1 MTINILSI
9 IKNALT
15 EDIGTGDITT
25 NCTVAA
31 DTILQGQLIAKS
43 NGVIAGLEVARQVF
57 AAVDKTILFKS
68 LVQDGVEV
76 KKGQVIAKVKGNGC
90 AILSAE
96 RVMLNFL
103 QRMSGI
109 ATMTQQ
115 FVERVQGTKAVIL
128 DTRKTVPGLR
138 VLDKLAVKMG
148 GGENHRFGL
157 FDMVMI
163 KDNHIAAAGS
173 ITKAVEKVREGD
185 DKSRKI
191 EVEVKNLGELKE
203 VLGLKVDRIMLD
215 NMSLEMMSKAVE
227 IVDGQIPLEAS
238 GNVNLENVA
247 EIAKTGVDYISVG
260 ALTHSVKAMD
270 VTFLIDMEP

>member
-25 NCTVAA
+25 NCTVVA
-31 DTILQGQLIAKS
+31 DTVLQGQLIAKS
-43 NGVIAGLEVARQVF
+43 AGVVAGLEVAQHVF
-57 AAVDKTILFKS
+57 ETVDKTILLKS

-76 KKGQVIAKVKGNGC
+76 KKGQVIAKVKGNGR

>member
-25 NCTVAA
+25 NCTVVA
-31 DTILQGQLIAKS
+31 DTVLQGQLIAKS
-43 NGVIAGLEVARQVF
+43 AGVVAGLEVAQHVF
-57 AAVDKTILFKS
+57 ETVDKTILLKS

-76 KKGQVIAKVKGNGC
+76 KKGQVIAKVKGNGR

-115 FVERVQGTKAVIL
+115 FVGRVQGTKAVIL

-138 VLDKLAVKMG
+138 VLDKLAVQMG

-191 EVEVKNLGELKE
+191 EVEVKNLEELQE
-203 VLGLKVDRIMLD
+203 VLRLPVDRIMLD
-215 NMSLEMMSKAVE
+215 NMSLEMMARAVE

-260 ALTHSVKAMD
+260 ALTHSVRALD
-270 VTFLIDMEP
+270 VTFLIMS